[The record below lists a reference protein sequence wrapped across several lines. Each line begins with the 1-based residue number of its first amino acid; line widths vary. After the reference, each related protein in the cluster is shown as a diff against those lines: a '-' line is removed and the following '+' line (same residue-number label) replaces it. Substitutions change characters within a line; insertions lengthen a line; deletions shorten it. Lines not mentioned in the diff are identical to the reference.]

1 MKVGLLTSSRADFS
15 IYLPLINKLNQDK
28 FFDLNLIVFGSH
40 LSDDYG
46 HTIDNIIQMGIS
58 VSYKVKT
65 PKIDTSPFEISNSI
79 GNTIN
84 AFAKFW
90 TDNNDFDLVFCLGDR
105 FEMFSAVFAG
115 IPFQIKFAHI
125 HGGETTLG
133 AIDNVFRHSITLA
146 SKYHFTSTSKAKENV
161 EKLLGVSSNI
171 FYVGSLALE
180 CMNSTKVLSVEDFLI
195 KWGIDLSKKTILTTF
210 HPETIAIEM
219 NARYTQTL
227 IEAIKKLNKFQF
239 LITMPNSDTEG
250 KIVRELLINAFT
262 NSKTV
267 FLVEN
272 LGVESYFSAMYHCSL
287 LLGNTSSGIIEAATF
302 EKWVINIGDRQKGR
316 ESGENVINVPIDTK
330 TIIDTVKNFINH
342 KAPTNNNLY
351 FSGLSA
357 SDEIIKQLKNKF
369 H

>member
-40 LSDDYG
+40 LSEDYG
-46 HTIDNIIQMGIS
+46 HTIDNIIKMGIS
-58 VSYKVKT
+58 VKFKVKT
-65 PKIDTSPFEISNSI
+65 PKTDTSPFEISNSI
-79 GNTIN
+79 SNTIN

-105 FEMFSAVFAG
+105 FEMFSAVIAG

-133 AIDNVFRHSITLA
+133 AIDNVFRHSIALA
-146 SKYHFTSTSKAKENV
+146 SKYHFTSTSKAKQKV
-161 EKLLGVSSNI
+161 AKLLGESSNI
-171 FYVGSLALE
+171 FYVGSLGLE
-180 CMNSTKVLSVEDFLI
+180 SMNSTKVLSVEDFFN
-195 KWGIDLSKKTILTTF
+195 KWRIDLSEKTILTTF

-219 NARYTQTL
+219 NAKYTQAL
-227 IEAIKKLNKFQF
+227 IEAIERLNKYQF
-239 LITMPNSDTEG
+239 LITMPNADTEG
-250 KIVRELLINAFT
+250 RIVRELLINAFA
-262 NSKTV
+262 NSKRV
-267 FLVEN
+267 FLIEN

-302 EKWVINIGDRQKGR
+302 NKWVINIGDRQKGR
-316 ESGENVINVPIDTK
+316 ESGVNVVNVPIDTK
-330 TIIDTVKNFINH
+330 IIIDTVNNLINH
-342 KAPTNNNLY
+342 KAPTNKNLY